1 MRKPTYKSKTSN
13 QKKAAAPSIEPQRLQ
28 KFLASRGVASRRAA
42 EVLIENGRI
51 KVNGEVAKIGQ
62 KVLPTDRIHIDGK
75 LLPLRKDT
83 PATKVICYHKPTGE
97 ICTQS
102 DPEGRPTVFSS
113 IPKGRWVMVG
123 RLDVNTEGLLLFTN
137 DGQLAEHLMHPRYEV
152 EREYAVRVLGEVS
165 DETLQQLQAGVML
178 EDGLAKFENVV
189 FAGGEGANRWYHVTL
204 KEGRNREVR
213 RMWETLG
220 HKVSRLT
227 RVRYGNFELPRSLRR
242 GKYQFLEPEQIA
254 ALQSLYNDKQS

>member
-1 MRKPTYKSKTSN
+1 
-13 QKKAAAPSIEPQRLQ
+13 
-28 KFLASRGVASRRAA
+28 
-42 EVLIENGRI
+42 
-51 KVNGEVAKIGQ
+51 
-62 KVLPTDRIHIDGK
+62 
-75 LLPLRKDT
+75 
-83 PATKVICYHKPTGE
+83 
-97 ICTQS
+97 
-102 DPEGRPTVFSS
+102 
-113 IPKGRWVMVG
+113 MVG